1 MKVSLFYE
9 VLHMSMIASI
19 AIVIALCFR
28 RLLKRAPKIFSYAL
42 WGVVLFRLLCP
53 VSIQLPV
60 SFVPDWVL
68 ENAAL
73 ESQTVVH
80 NEKIVEME
88 EQGNLEKSSA
98 VHSADERTADVAES
112 RYKESSDQK
121 TTIYT
126 VLLSVV
132 PDVWLA
138 GMGIMFIYSVI
149 SLMGLKKKLVGS
161 VPYHAKEKIY
171 LSDYIGTP
179 FVIGLIKPKIYLP
192 SNLSDKEIEY
202 VLLHEKHHIYRKDYL
217 VKMLAYVA
225 LILHWFNPFV
235 WIAFVLSEKDM
246 EMSCDEAVMKKMG
259 GEIGQEY
266 SSLLLRLATGKA
278 KISPMPLAFGEGDTK
293 ERIVNILKWKKTTKW
308 GMFLATVLCVVVVVG
323 CAVNWEKKE
332 VDKGETYKKNE
343 IADVA
348 KETYFEQGYY
358 RRSDGKWSTEV
369 EQGYYQRSDGK
380 WATEVLT
387 DEIGTKKT
395 MVYQYRLVLHGRM
408 PNAAMDS
415 TFVILSNRKNI
426 TFEQAWKASGLSSNI
441 NDYFNPEDAVLVS
454 RSGDLESLYKENDK
468 DTLYYKEADTT
479 VEPKKTDEASDGLQ
493 EAIDKF
499 GINMVFPENATC
511 KDPKL
516 VQVNDKFLE
525 ISYWDSV
532 SDANCTLT
540 IRKDGKKV
548 KTDYAFDDSLT
559 IMWGMMG
566 EIEVKSTADHKVVC
580 ASWVENG
587 YEFLICA
594 ISAGEDENEIDPS
607 TIGKEA
613 SYMIKAFQ

>member
-1 MKVSLFYE
+1 
-9 VLHMSMIASI
+9 MSMIASI
-19 AIVIALCFR
+19 AIVIALCCR

-53 VSIQLPV
+53 VSIQVPV
-60 SFVPDWVL
+60 PFVPDWMT

-73 ESQTVVH
+73 ETQTVVH
-80 NEKIVEME
+80 NKKMMETE
-88 EQGNLEKSSA
+88 EQSNLKRSSSVHSVDKGVEGVTESRNKDSSA
-98 VHSADERTADVAES
+98 
-112 RYKESSDQK
+112 QK

-126 VLLSVV
+126 AVLSVL

-149 SLMGLKKKLVGS
+149 SLIGLKKKLVGS

-171 LSDYIGTP
+171 LSDYIETP
-179 FVIGLIKPKIYLP
+179 FVIGWIKPKIYLP
-192 SNLSDKEIEY
+192 SNLNDKEIKY
-202 VLLHEKHHIYRKDYL
+202 VLFHEKHHIYRKDYWF
-217 VKMLAYVA
+217 KMLAYVA

-235 WIAFVLSEKDM
+235 WIAFVLSGKDM

-266 SSLLLRLATGKA
+266 SGLLLRLATGKT

-293 ERIVNILKWKKTTKW
+293 ERIVNVLKWKKTSKW
-308 GMFLATVLCVVVVVG
+308 GMFLATVLCMVVVVG
-323 CAVNWEKKE
+323 CSVNWEKKE
-332 VDKGETYKKNE
+332 VAKGETFKKNE

-358 RRSDGKWSTEV
+358 K
-369 EQGYYQRSDGK
+369 RSDGK
-380 WATEVLT
+380 WATEVVS

-415 TFVILSNRKNI
+415 NFVILSNRKNI
-426 TFEQAWKASGLSSNI
+426 TFEQAWKASGLSSNS
-441 NDYFNPEDAVLVS
+441 NDYFKQEDALSVS
-454 RSGDLESLYKENDK
+454 SWMGDLEAQNKEKDK
-468 DTLYYKEADTT
+468 DTIYIIEEADTT
-479 VEPKKTDEASDGLQ
+479 VEPKETEEPGVVLQ
-493 EAIDKF
+493 KAIDEF
-499 GINMVFPENATC
+499 GIHMVFPENLTC
-511 KDPKL
+511 KDAEL

-525 ISYWDSV
+525 ISYWDGI

-540 IRKDGKKV
+540 IRKDGKKIT
-548 KTDYAFDDSLT
+548 TDYEFDDSLT

-580 ASWVENG
+580 ASWAEKG
-587 YEFLICA
+587 YEFSICA
-594 ISAGEDENEIDPS
+594 ISAGEEQNEIDPS

-613 SYMIKAFQ
+613 SDIIEAFQ

>member
-1 MKVSLFYE
+1 MIFVKVSLFYE

-19 AIVIALCFR
+19 VIVIAFCCR

-60 SFVPDWVL
+60 SFVPDWIT

-73 ESQTVVH
+73 EPKTVVH
-80 NEKIVEME
+80 NEKMVETE
-88 EQGNLEKSSA
+88 EQDNLEKSSS
-98 VHSADERTADVAES
+98 VHSVAEGTEAVAES
-112 RYKESSDQK
+112 GNKDSSAQK

-126 VLLSVV
+126 VLLSAL

-138 GMGIMFIYSVI
+138 GMGIMFVYSVI
-149 SLMGLKKKLVGS
+149 SLIGLKKKLVGS
-161 VPYHAKEKIY
+161 VPYDAKEKIY
-171 LSDYIGTP
+171 LSDYIETP
-179 FVIGLIKPKIYLP
+179 FVIGWIKPKIYLP
-192 SNLSDKEIEY
+192 SNLNDKEIKY

-235 WIAFVLSEKDM
+235 WISFVLSGKDM

-259 GEIGQEY
+259 GEISQEY

-278 KISPMPLAFGEGDTK
+278 KISPMPLAFGEGDTR

-332 VDKGETYKKNE
+332 VAKGGTVKKSE
-343 IADVA
+343 IADVT
-348 KETYFEQGYY
+348 KEKYFEQSYY
-358 RRSDGKWSTEV
+358 K
-369 EQGYYQRSDGK
+369 RSDGK
-380 WATEVLT
+380 WATEVVS
-387 DEIGTKKT
+387 DEMGTKKT

-415 TFVILSNRKNI
+415 TFIILSNRKNI
-426 TFEQAWKASGLSSNI
+426 TFEQAWKASGLSSNS
-441 NDYFNPEDAVLVS
+441 NDYFNPEDAVLIS
-454 RSGDLESLYKENDK
+454 WSGDFETLYREKDK
-468 DTLYYKEADTT
+468 DTIYIIEEADTT
-479 VEPKKTDEASDGLQ
+479 VEPKETEEPSVGLQ
-493 EAIDKF
+493 RAIDEF
-499 GINMVFPENATC
+499 GINMVFPENVTC

-516 VQVNDKFLE
+516 VQVNEKFLE

-532 SDANCTLT
+532 SNANCTLT

-548 KTDYAFDDSLT
+548 KNDYEFDDSLT

-566 EIEVKSTADHKVVC
+566 EVEVKSTGDHKVVC
-580 ASWVENG
+580 ASWEEKG
-587 YEFLICA
+587 YDFSICA
-594 ISAGEDENEIDPS
+594 ISAGEEENEIDPS

>member
-1 MKVSLFYE
+1 MVKVSLFYE
-9 VLHMSMIASI
+9 VLHMSMVASI
-19 AIVIALCFR
+19 VIIITLCCR
-28 RLLKRAPKIFSYAL
+28 RLLKKAPKIFCYAL

-60 SFVPDWVL
+60 SFVPDWVTG
-68 ENAAL
+68 NAAL
-73 ESQTVVH
+73 EPKTVVH
-80 NEKIVEME
+80 NEKMMETE

-98 VHSADERTADVAES
+98 VHSADEGTES
-112 RYKESSDQK
+112 VVESGNKESSDQK
-121 TTIYT
+121 TTIYA
-126 VLLSVV
+126 VLLSVL

-192 SNLSDKEIEY
+192 SKLSDKEIEY

-235 WIAFVLSEKDM
+235 WIAFVLSGKDM

-293 ERIVNILKWKKTTKW
+293 ERIVNVLKWKKTTKW

-332 VDKGETYKKNE
+332 VAKGETYKKHE
-343 IADVA
+343 IVDVA

-358 RRSDGKWSTEV
+358 RRSDGKW
-369 EQGYYQRSDGK
+369 
-380 WATEVLT
+380 ATEVLA
-387 DEIGTKKT
+387 DESGTKKT

-426 TFEQAWKASGLSSNI
+426 TFEQAWKASGLSSNS

-468 DTLYYKEADTT
+468 YTLYYKGSATT

-540 IRKDGKKV
+540 IRKDGKEV

-587 YEFLICA
+587 YAFSICA
-594 ISAGEDENEIDPS
+594 ISAGEEKNEIDPS

>member
-1 MKVSLFYE
+1 MVKVSLFYE
-9 VLHMSMIASI
+9 VLHMSVTASI
-19 AIVIALCFR
+19 AIVIALCCR
-28 RLLKRAPKIFSYAL
+28 RLLKKAPKIFSYAL

-60 SFVPDWVL
+60 SFAPDWMT
-68 ENAAL
+68 ENGAL
-73 ESQTVVH
+73 EPKTVVH
-80 NEKIVEME
+80 NEKMMETE
-88 EQGNLEKSSA
+88 EQGNLEKSSS
-98 VHSADERTADVAES
+98 VHSMDEGTESVAES
-112 RYKESSDQK
+112 ENKDSSAPK

-126 VLLSVV
+126 VLLSTL

-138 GMGIMFIYSVI
+138 GMGIMFVYSVI
-149 SLMGLKKKLVGS
+149 SLIRLKKKLLGS
-161 VPYHAKEKIY
+161 VPYNAKEKIY
-171 LSDYIGTP
+171 LSDYIETP
-179 FVIGLIKPKIYLP
+179 FVIGWIKPKIYLP
-192 SNLSDKEIEY
+192 SNLNDKEIKY

-235 WIAFVLSEKDM
+235 WISFVLSGKDM

-266 SSLLLRLATGKA
+266 SSLLLRLATGKT

-293 ERIVNILKWKKTTKW
+293 ERIVNVLKWKKTTKW
-308 GMFLATVLCVVVVVG
+308 GMFLATVLCMVVVVG

-332 VDKGETYKKNE
+332 VAKGGTVKKSE
-343 IADVA
+343 IADVT
-348 KETYFEQGYY
+348 KEKYFEQFYY
-358 RRSDGKWSTEV
+358 K
-369 EQGYYQRSDGK
+369 RSDGK
-380 WATEVLT
+380 WATEVFT

-415 TFVILSNRKNI
+415 TFVVLSNRKNI
-426 TFEQAWKASGLSSNI
+426 TFDQAWKASGLSSNS
-441 NDYFNPEDAVLVS
+441 NDYFNPEDAVVIS
-454 RSGDLESLYKENDK
+454 RSGDFETLYREKNK
-468 DTLYYKEADTT
+468 DTIYIIEEADTT
-479 VEPKKTDEASDGLQ
+479 VEPKETEEPSVGLQ
-493 EAIDKF
+493 RAIDEF

-548 KTDYAFDDSLT
+548 KNDYEFDDSLT

-566 EIEVKSTADHKVVC
+566 EVEVKSTANHKVVY
-580 ASWVENG
+580 ASWEENG
-587 YEFLICA
+587 YAFSICA
-594 ISAGEDENEIDPS
+594 ISAGEEENEIDPS

-613 SYMIKAFQ
+613 SYMIEAFH

>member
-332 VDKGETYKKNE
+332 VAEGGTFKKNE
-343 IADVA
+343 I
-348 KETYFEQGYY
+348 
-358 RRSDGKWSTEV
+358 
-369 EQGYYQRSDGK
+369 
-380 WATEVLT
+380 
-387 DEIGTKKT
+387 
-395 MVYQYRLVLHGRM
+395 
-408 PNAAMDS
+408 
-415 TFVILSNRKNI
+415 
-426 TFEQAWKASGLSSNI
+426 
-441 NDYFNPEDAVLVS
+441 
-454 RSGDLESLYKENDK
+454 
-468 DTLYYKEADTT
+468 ADTT
-479 VEPKKTDEASDGLQ
+479 VEPKETGESSHSLQ
-493 EAIDKF
+493 KAIDKF

-540 IRKDGKKV
+540 IRKDGKEV